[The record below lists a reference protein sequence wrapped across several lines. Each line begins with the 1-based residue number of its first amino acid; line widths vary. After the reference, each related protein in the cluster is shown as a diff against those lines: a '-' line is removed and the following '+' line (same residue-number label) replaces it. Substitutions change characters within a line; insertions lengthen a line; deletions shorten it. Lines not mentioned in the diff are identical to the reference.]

1 MSSKIKYR
9 ADVEA
14 GYKVTI
20 SPDYSQSS
28 NFIIC
33 PSLARKFRHSSEAVL
48 IAGPC
53 PESWV
58 QNPGDV
64 LSRPCTRPRYPW
76 QTTPRAPYSLS

>member
-20 SPDYSQSS
+20 SPGYSQSS

-33 PSLARKFRHSSEAVL
+33 LSLARKFRHSSEAVL

-53 PESWV
+53 PAWCTILGTCSLPDPP
-58 QNPGDV
+58 QGLSAHGGPHPG
-64 LSRPCTRPRYPW
+64 LPIP
-76 QTTPRAPYSLS
+76 